1 MGTKMTQNREEAAE
15 KKNVRIA
22 PTSFYTACF
31 LISLALPNLIF
42 SGGEWYDTL
51 HIIKWAAAMVPIA
64 MIAIVVGIR
73 LLLASSKEI
82 EFHVDPFG
90 WVWFGLLLFL
100 ALQPLWTPLTSLGTF
115 FKEWLFFA
123 TLFGTYLFSYNYF
136 PEKLHRLVLWGSSLN
151 AALNVIFAEIMVTG
165 QTSPAFFIMNVPGH
179 YIGNTGQQE
188 MFGLWMAMALFNSVY
203 LHLRYSLKDE
213 TDTRGR
219 LLVLSNLILML
230 INSWGLW
237 NSTARGGILSLF
249 VGFIVM
255 VILLARIKE
264 IPALK
269 RAVSVFS
276 VVLLLLLITLG
287 LGAMGVGRSTPLVSK
302 MADMVQNP
310 TAVAQRSTI
319 WQTSIQMIRM
329 HPITGVGLGHYKWNY
344 LDAQRVNMEKDPDFL
359 WQFTYW
365 AHSEYLQWIA
375 ETGLVGTLVLFALA
389 IWWLIRFGM
398 CLKKGTPLSLE
409 AIWGC
414 GMLFLIWFD
423 ALFSRPFHR
432 IENALWMSVAFAIA
446 NREILPKVAFRATV
460 QNPRISKYFGV
471 LLLSI
476 SSLGLFFFA
485 GGLLG
490 DQYLLKAMKAED
502 LASKRYYLGK
512 AEKILM
518 TRDEAFEQGALLT
531 IEEAK
536 ARKDAALFS
545 RGLADLYAAFERRP
559 TSTLIFNLYGYAKA
573 GNIDIL
579 FNQIA
584 PYLRIRNG
592 IFTNDLDPVSEENAT
607 PGE

>member
-1 MGTKMTQNREEAAE
+1 MTQNGEQITE
-15 KKNVRIA
+15 KKVLRIA

-31 LISLALPNLIF
+31 FISLTLPNLIF

-51 HIIKWAAAMVPIA
+51 HIIKWAVTMIPIA
-64 MIAIVVGIR
+64 MVAIVAGIR
-73 LLLASSKEI
+73 LFMTSPNEI
-82 EFHVDPFG
+82 EFKVDPFG

-100 ALQPLWTPLTSLGTF
+100 TIQPLWVPLTSFGTF
-115 FKEWLFFA
+115 VKEWLFFA
-123 TLFGTYLFSYNYF
+123 TLFGAYLFAYNYF
-136 PEKLHRLVLWGSSLN
+136 PAKLHRLVLWGSSLN

-165 QTSPAFFIMNVPGH
+165 RTSPAFFIMNVPGH

-203 LHLRYSLKDE
+203 LHLRYSLKEE

-219 LLVLSNLILML
+219 LLVLSNLFLML

-255 VILLARIKE
+255 VILLARSKDK
-264 IPALK
+264 PALK
-269 RAVSVFS
+269 RALSVFS
-276 VVLLLLLITLG
+276 VVLLLLFVTLG
-287 LGAMGVGRSTPLVSK
+287 LGYMNIGRSTPLISK
-302 MADMVQNP
+302 MEDMVQNP
-310 TAVAQRSTI
+310 TAIAHRNTI
-319 WQTSIQMIRM
+319 WQTSIEMIRM
-329 HPITGVGLGHYKWNY
+329 HPVTGVGLGHYKWNY
-344 LDAQRVNMEKDPDFL
+344 LDAQRINMEKDPNFL

-365 AHSEYLQWIA
+365 AHSEYLQWMA
-375 ETGLVGTLVLFALA
+375 ETGIVGTLVLFALA
-389 IWWLIRFGM
+389 SWWLMRFALS
-398 CLKKGTPLSLE
+398 LKKGTALSYE

-414 GMLFLIWFD
+414 GMLFLIWFN

-432 IENALWMSVAFAIA
+432 IENALWMSIAFAIA
-446 NREILPKVAFRATV
+446 NREILPQFAFGMSA
-460 QNPRISKYFGV
+460 QNPRLGKYFGV
-471 LLLSI
+471 LFLSI
-476 SSLGLFFFA
+476 ASLGLFFFA

-490 DQYLLKAMKAED
+490 DQYLLKAMQAGD

-512 AEKILM
+512 AERILM
-518 TRDEAFEQGALLT
+518 TREEALEQGALLT

-545 RGLADLYAAFERRP
+545 QGLADLYAAFERRP

-573 GNIDIL
+573 GSIDIL

-584 PYLRIRNG
+584 PYLRIRDG
-592 IFTNDLDPVSEENAT
+592 VFTNDLDPVSEENT
-607 PGE
+607 TQGE